1 MATYININGNNI
13 PITASDPSNPI
24 LGEIW
29 YNTTTNLLKGRVSLT
44 AAWSTSGTVPQIV
57 RGGGSGGT
65 QTAAWLA
72 GGLQYPGDTKNKTWT
87 YDGSSWTAGNN
98 IPANFFIGGSTGP
111 DAAGLLFDGI
121 GSYGPGTATYE
132 WDGTNW
138 TAGGAIPAIGPGGN
152 SYATGSG
159 DSQTAAIAIG
169 GIGDPPPARVTRVLD
184 YNGTSWSAGNDTPLP
199 TAGTAADGPN
209 TATWIG
215 GGDGGPG
222 MSGKSFEYNGSSW
235 TASGTIGTAL
245 PQGLSAQGWG
255 PQTAAIIGGGTSSA
269 PTATVAQ
276 VYDGTSWSTT
286 ASMSTAR
293 QNNAYASQTAGTQT
307 GWIAGGYESSGNT
320 DATEEYQAAGP
331 TTVTITSS

>member
-1 MATYININGNNI
+1 MASYIDIHGNNI
-13 PITASDPSNPI
+13 PIVSSDPSNPI
-24 LGEIW
+24 TGEIW
-29 YNTTTNLLKGRVSLT
+29 YNTTAGSLKGHLYLA

-87 YDGSSWTAGNN
+87 YNGSSWTAGNN
-98 IPANFFIGGSTGP
+98 IPANYFIGGSTGP

-138 TAGGAIPAIGPGGN
+138 TSGGAIPAIGPGGN
-152 SYATGSG
+152 SFTSG
-159 DSQTAAIAIG
+159 AGTQTAAFAIG
-169 GIGDPPPARVTRVLD
+169 GIGDPPPARVDRVLD
-184 YNGTSWSAGNDTPLP
+184 YNGASWTSGESTPLT
-199 TAGTAADGPN
+199 TAGTASDGPT

-222 MSGKSFEYNGSSW
+222 MSGKSFEYNGASW
-235 TASGTIGTAL
+235 TASGDIGTAL

-276 VYDGTSWSTT
+276 IYDGTSWSTT
-286 ASMSTAR
+286 ASMTVKR
-293 QNNAYASQTAGTQT
+293 QNNAYSSQSAGTQT

-320 DATEEYQAAGP
+320 DATEEYQSAGP
-331 TTVTITSS
+331 GTVSITAS